1 MKTLMIPGPTEVSP
15 EVLEELG
22 QPIRSHFG
30 AEWAR
35 FYFEVVEK
43 VKKVF
48 QTGNSLFILPSTS
61 SGGMELAVAHAAEP
75 GEKVLICKNGFFGER
90 FEEMAVT
97 LGAEVVT
104 TDSDYGKP
112 ITAGQISRALRGD
125 PDIRA
130 LAVVHNETSTGVE
143 SELSGI
149 VSAARA
155 NDVLTIVDCVSSMGG
170 VEVPV
175 DGLGIDFCISGT
187 QKAMGAPCG
196 LGFVSVSRRAWDTLE
211 ARQEPV
217 RGWNLN
223 LNILKKYQEMWLGWH
238 PQGPRS
244 AAVSLYRALNQALDE
259 IFQEGLEQRFAR
271 HRRARNAFRAA
282 MRAMGFRLFVE
293 DDCASKTLTAVCLP
307 AGIDGGELRQRLEDE
322 HDIVVAG
329 GLGATANTV
338 IRVGHMSRTASPEFL
353 LPTIEAIEAE
363 LPNLSAKIEARAG
376 SRAFKESWSA
386 SGAPSDA
393 VTAP

>member
-149 VSAARA
+149 VNAARA

-223 LNILKKYQEMWLGWH
+223 LNILKKYQEMWLGNPSSTSES
-238 PQGPRS
+238 PQLQLAFPSSPEKPLPTLIQAQICLKFTPQTTQTPRQPIS
-244 AAVSLYRALNQALDE
+244 FANPPVTPA
-259 IFQEGLEQRFAR
+259 RF
-271 HRRARNAFRAA
+271 
-282 MRAMGFRLFVE
+282 
-293 DDCASKTLTAVCLP
+293 
-307 AGIDGGELRQRLEDE
+307 
-322 HDIVVAG
+322 
-329 GLGATANTV
+329 
-338 IRVGHMSRTASPEFL
+338 RVGPLLGFFNTEPLHNPERRGL
-353 LPTIEAIEAE
+353 TLP
-363 LPNLSAKIEARAG
+363 SAQPG
-376 SRAFKESWSA
+376 P
-386 SGAPSDA
+386 G
-393 VTAP
+393 